1 MNQKK
6 GKRKHPSLTT
16 LLSDELNDAKFSISK
31 LRSTGTEL
39 RLEAYGGKSTPTTYE
54 LDTKRQLDANG
65 LRNLH
70 EEGQW
75 RTNQMSSNHLL
86 QLVAPSEKSRDRMRY
101 FEEIL
106 EEYEVLSDG
115 CVGHSLGGVL
125 SGYHEGRRTHD
136 APDEE
141 VGVCETAELWRYL
154 VIDAC
159 LNTPRK
165 TAAKLSKWAEGTHVG
180 FETRLLLS
188 GIRVAE
194 SSISSDGVT
203 VEKLPDRSENMNC
216 WLPVNS
222 GIGLRDYL
230 GRTIVRIPCTI
241 SPGLWKPRKVTKICS
256 GLPTTSWEI
265 PVEIKVGWALGKGSI
280 EELCTAMSV
289 ACNAVIEAPMS
300 WLDYG
305 ALAHFDELYGSAI
318 SKSGKGGPLRWSG
331 NDSELTREMLRES
344 MMLYRNI
351 RDRQIDPEVK
361 IAIKFWS
368 NSKFEKLDFPE
379 RLIYLRIALEALL
392 LGKNDR
398 GELKFR
404 LATHGAWYTGHNR
417 EERRDTYNTLKKFYD
432 VASEAVHTGDVGKK
446 RWKNAVELLKRSQE
460 ICRAVIKK
468 RVKSKTKPNWDDI
481 IFGG

>member
-6 GKRKHPSLTT
+6 GKRKRPSLTT
-16 LLSDELNDAKFSISK
+16 LLSGELNDAKFSISK
-31 LRSTGTEL
+31 WRSTGTEL
-39 RLEAYGGKSTPTTYE
+39 RLEAFGGKSTPTTYE
-54 LDTKRQLDANG
+54 LDTKIQLDANK
-65 LRNLH
+65 LRDLY

-75 RTNQMSSNHLL
+75 RANQMSSNHLL

-125 SGYHEGRRTHD
+125 SGYHGGSHTHD
-136 APDEE
+136 APHEE
-141 VGVCETAELWRYL
+141 IGVCETAELWRYL

-194 SSISSDGVT
+194 SSISSGGVT
-203 VEKLPDRSENMNC
+203 VERLPDRSENVNC

-222 GIGLRDYL
+222 GVGLADYL

-241 SPGLWKPRKVTKICS
+241 SPGLWKPRKVTKVRS
-256 GLPTTSWEI
+256 GKPTTSWEI
-265 PVEIKVGWALGKGSI
+265 PVEIKVGWALDKGSI

-305 ALAHFDELYGSAI
+305 VLAHFDELYGSTI

-331 NDSELTREMLRES
+331 NDPDLTREMLRES
-344 MMLYRNI
+344 IKLYRNI
-351 RDRQIDPEVK
+351 RDRKIDPEVK
-361 IAIKFWS
+361 IATKFWS
-368 NSKFEKLDFPE
+368 MSKFEILELPE
-379 RLIYLRIALEALL
+379 RLIYLRTALEALF
-392 LGKNDR
+392 LGENDR
-398 GELKFR
+398 GELSFR
-404 LATHGAWYTGHNR
+404 LAMHGAWHTGHNR
-417 EERRDTYNTLKKFYD
+417 EERRDTYNILKKFYD
-432 VASEAVHTGDVGKK
+432 VASEAVHTGNVKK
-446 RWKNAVELLKRSQE
+446 KNWRKAEKLLRKSQE
-460 ICRAVIKK
+460 ICRVVIKK
-468 RVKSKTKPNWDDI
+468 E
-481 IFGG
+481 